1 MGAWRALRPFL
12 LDGVPQPAGRVL
24 DLTPRQ
30 VRYRRL
36 AGEIEP
42 VAAPEP
48 VGEVRSDPEPAPPPP
63 TSPAPPG
70 PIRVSAALGEGPE
83 PPPEPVPTSEPA
95 PEPAPTP
102 EPAPPRRRRAR
113 RGSR

>member
-12 LDGVPQPAGRVL
+12 LDGVPQPAGTVL

-30 VRYRRL
+30 ARYRRL

-42 VAAPEP
+42 VTAPEP
-48 VGEVRSDPEPAPPPP
+48 GAEVRSAPEPAPPEPA
-63 TSPAPPG
+63 SPAPPG
-70 PIRVSAALGEGPE
+70 PIRVGAALGDGPE
-83 PPPEPVPTSEPA
+83 PPPEPA
-95 PEPAPTP
+95 P

-113 RGSR
+113 RAAR

>member
-30 VRYRRL
+30 ARYRRL

-42 VAAPEP
+42 VSAPEP
-48 VGEVRSDPEPAPPPP
+48 GAEVRSAPEPA
-63 TSPAPPG
+63 SESAPPG

-83 PPPEPVPTSEPA
+83 PPPEPAPTPEPA

-102 EPAPPRRRRAR
+102 EPAPPRRRRVRRFAR
-113 RGSR
+113 